1 MPDASA
7 LLAVFGRT
15 HVLLV
20 HFPIALLIVAAGLTL
35 WPRRSEGLQVAAR
48 VCLALGL
55 LGALAAASSGWV
67 LSTLDPPDAAQQ
79 PILRLHRALSLLGTG
94 AALLAW
100 LSTRVSRLARPWLQR
115 GATVAAALVVGVSS
129 HLGGQLV
136 HGEDWL
142 TAPLHPRA
150 APPASEPPASE
161 PAGSPPAPAADPAAP
176 RVDFASEVL
185 PILQSRCIQCHG
197 PEKVRGKLRL
207 DSRERVFDPARR
219 DRWVIEPGHP
229 ERSELYRR
237 ISLPDEDEDR
247 MPGKGLPLDAAQIE
261 TLRTWIAQ
269 GADWPAG

>member
-15 HVLLV
+15 HVVLV

-35 WPRRSEGLQVAAR
+35 WPRRSEGLQAAAR

-55 LGALAAASSGWV
+55 LGALAAASSGW
-67 LSTLDPPDAAQQ
+67 TLATFDPPDAAQQ

-100 LSTRVSRLARPWLQR
+100 LSTRVSKLARPWLQR
-115 GATVAAALVVGVSS
+115 GATVTAALVVGVSS

-142 TAPLHPRA
+142 TAPLQPRV
-150 APPASEPPASE
+150 APVSE

-176 RVDFASEVL
+176 RVDFAAQVL
-185 PILQSRCIQCHG
+185 PILQSRCIECHG
-197 PEKVRGKLRL
+197 PAKVRGKLRL

-229 ERSELYRR
+229 ERSELFRR
-237 ISLPDEDEDR
+237 VSLPDEDEDR

-261 TLRTWIAQ
+261 TLRAWIAQ